1 MKAQRAVVL
10 VAALLLAA
18 ATARLG
24 FWQLDRAAQKTALQQ
39 ALNEQRQRPALQQA
53 ELARSTEQAQQ
64 QLHRA
69 VQLHGY
75 WLPEHT
81 VYLENR
87 QMNGR
92 VGFYA
97 VTPLMLADGTAVL
110 VQRGWFPR
118 DQLDRL
124 RITAPPA
131 PAGLQRVDGR
141 IALQPA
147 RLFEF
152 EGAASGAV
160 RQNLDVTVFRQQTAL
175 PLRGLTVV
183 QEDSTE
189 AAADGLQRQWPQPAL
204 GVAKHHGYAFQWFAI
219 SALTVGLWLWFQV
232 LQPRRERALHASI
245 LSVMQPVSQPP
256 KTSAG
261 STPSHD
267 PT

>member
-1 MKAQRAVVL
+1 MKAQRWVVL
-10 VAALLLAA
+10 VAALLLSAG
-18 ATARLG
+18 TARLG
-24 FWQLDRAAQKTALQQ
+24 VWQLDRAAQKTALQQ
-39 ALNEQRQRPALQQA
+39 ALNEQRQRPALLQA
-53 ELARSTEQAQQ
+53 ELATSSEQAQQ

-69 VQLHGY
+69 VQLQGQ

-97 VTPLMLADGTAVL
+97 VTPLMLADGSAVL

-124 RITAPPA
+124 RITAPGA
-131 PAGLQRVDGR
+131 PAGLQRISGR

-152 EGAASGAV
+152 DGAASGAI
-160 RQNLDVTVFRQQTAL
+160 RQNLQVAEFKQQTGL
-175 PLRGLTVV
+175 PLRQLAVV
-183 QEDSTE
+183 QED
-189 AAADGLQRQWPQPAL
+189 AAGMAADGLLRQWPQPAL
-204 GVAKHHGYAFQWFAI
+204 GVEKHHGYAFQWFAI

-232 LQPRRERALHASI
+232 LQPRRKRKPISF
-245 LSVMQPVSQPP
+245 
-256 KTSAG
+256 K
-261 STPSHD
+261 
-267 PT
+267 